1 MSVAV
6 WDAVPLDTVR
16 SEHAEA
22 PLWDAARGTLLWA
35 DQYVGIV
42 REATLDPVTLAVGPV
57 TETHVGGPVG
67 AVVRH
72 ADGGH
77 VLAARDGFVRL
88 SGDGELIPMV
98 DVLPADGIRRR
109 MNDGEVD
116 PRGRLW
122 AGSMAF
128 DKTPGAGA
136 LYLLDRGRATTVL
149 EGVTI
154 SNGTAFSAD
163 GSEMLYIDTTT
174 QQVRRFR
181 VTDDD
186 GSGRPGLAD
195 PEVVVEIDPAD
206 GHPDGMCV
214 DDEGFLWVALWG
226 GSEVRRYSPTGEHVG
241 SVRVDAPQVSSCAFV
256 GPDRDILLI
265 TTSQEGYS
273 PEDSA
278 RHPRAGMLFAV
289 RPGVT
294 GPAASAY
301 A

>member
-1 MSVAV
+1 MA
-6 WDAVPLDTVR
+6 
-16 SEHAEA
+16 
-22 PLWDAARGTLLWA
+22 
-35 DQYVGIV
+35 
-42 REATLDPVTLAVGPV
+42 
-57 TETHVGGPVG
+57 
-67 AVVRH
+67 
-72 ADGGH
+72 
-77 VLAARDGFVRL
+77 
-88 SGDGELIPMV
+88 

-136 LYLLDRGRATTVL
+136 LYLLDRGVATTVL
-149 EGVTI
+149 EGLTI
-154 SNGTAFSAD
+154 SNGTAFSA
-163 GSEMLYIDTTT
+163 GGTEMLYIDTPT

-181 VTDDD
+181 VTE
-186 GSGRPGLAD
+186 SGGLAD

-206 GHPDGMCV
+206 GHPDGMCL

-226 GSEVRRYSPTGEHVG
+226 GSEVRRYSPAGEHVG

-256 GPDRDILLI
+256 GPDRDVLVI

-273 PEDSA
+273 AEDSA

-289 RPGVT
+289 RPGVS
-294 GPAASAY
+294 GRAAAAY
-301 A
+301 AG

>member
-1 MSVAV
+1 
-6 WDAVPLDTVR
+6 
-16 SEHAEA
+16 
-22 PLWDAARGTLLWA
+22 
-35 DQYVGIV
+35 
-42 REATLDPVTLAVGPV
+42 
-57 TETHVGGPVG
+57 
-67 AVVRH
+67 
-72 ADGGH
+72 
-77 VLAARDGFVRL
+77 
-88 SGDGELIPMV
+88 
-98 DVLPADGIRRR
+98 VLPADGIRRR
-109 MNDGEVD
+109 MNAGEVD

-163 GSEMLYIDTTT
+163 GAEMLYIDTTT

-181 VTDDD
+181 VTDE
-186 GSGRPGLAD
+186 GGLAD

-214 DDEGFLWVALWG
+214 DDEGCLWVALWG

-256 GPDRDILLI
+256 GPDRDVLVI

-273 PEDSA
+273 AEDSA

-294 GPAASAY
+294 GPGVAPY
-301 A
+301 RD

>member
-1 MSVAV
+1 MSVTT

-22 PLWDAARGTLLWA
+22 PLWDEARGTLLWA

-42 REATLDPVTLAVGPV
+42 REAAFDTVTFAVGPV

-88 SGDGELIPMV
+88 TAEGALIPVV

-128 DKTPGAGA
+128 DKTLGAGA

-154 SNGTAFSAD
+154 SNGTAFSSD
-163 GSEMLYIDTTT
+163 GTEMLYIDTTT

-181 VTDDD
+181 VTEE
-186 GSGRPGLAD
+186 GGLAD

-226 GSEVRRYSPTGEHVG
+226 GSEVRRYSPAGEHVG
-241 SVRVDAPQVSSCAFV
+241 SVRVDAPQVSSCALV
-256 GPDRDILLI
+256 GPARDVLVI

-273 PEDSA
+273 EEDSA

>member
-1 MSVAV
+1 MTVTT

-22 PLWDAARGTLLWA
+22 PLWDEARGTLLWA

-88 SGDGELIPMV
+88 TGDGALIPMA

-136 LYLLDRGRATTVL
+136 LYLLDRGVATTVL

-163 GSEMLYIDTTT
+163 GTEMLYIDTPT

-181 VTDDD
+181 VTDE
-186 GSGRPGLAD
+186 GRLTD

-241 SVRVDAPQVSSCAFV
+241 SVKVDAPQVSSCAFA
-256 GPDRDILLI
+256 GPDRDVLVI

-294 GPAASAY
+294 GPAPAPY
-301 A
+301 RD

>member
-1 MSVAV
+1 MSVTTWHAQ
-6 WDAVPLDTVR
+6 PLDTVR
-16 SEHAEA
+16 AEHAEA
-22 PLWDAARGTLLWA
+22 PLWDTARGTLLWA
-35 DQYVGIV
+35 DQYAGIL
-42 REATLDPVTLAVGPV
+42 REATFDPVTLAVGPV
-57 TETHVGGPVG
+57 SATHVGGPLG

-72 ADGGH
+72 AEGGH

-88 SGDGELIPMV
+88 TADGALIPMA

-136 LYLLDRGRATTVL
+136 LYLLDRGVATTVL

-181 VTDDD
+181 VTDE
-186 GSGRPGLAD
+186 GGLAD

-206 GHPDGMCV
+206 GHPDGMCL

-226 GSEVRRYSPTGEHVG
+226 GGEVRRYSPAGEHVG

-256 GPDRDILLI
+256 GPDRDVLVI
-265 TTSQEGYS
+265 TTSQEGYT

-289 RPGVT
+289 RPGGT

>member
-1 MSVAV
+1 MGVVTWEAQ
-6 WDAVPLDTVR
+6 PLDPVR

-22 PLWDAARGTLLWA
+22 PLWDTARGTLLWA
-35 DQYVGIV
+35 DQYVGVV

-57 TETHVGGPVG
+57 TETQVGGPVG

-72 ADGGH
+72 AEGGH
-77 VLAARDGFVRL
+77 VLAARDGFVRRTA
-88 SGDGELIPMV
+88 GGARVPMA
-98 DVLPADGIRRR
+98 DVLPQDGVRRR

-136 LYLLDRGRATTVL
+136 LYLLDRGRTTTVL

-163 GSEMLYIDTTT
+163 GTEMLYIDTPT

-181 VTDDD
+181 VTEE
-186 GSGRPGLAD
+186 GGVAD
-195 PEVVVEIDPAD
+195 PEVVVEIAPAD

-226 GSEVRRYSPTGEHVG
+226 GGEVRRFSPAGEHVG
-241 SVRVDAPQVSSCAFV
+241 SVRVDAPQVSSCAFA
-256 GPDRDILLI
+256 GPDRDVLVI

-289 RPGVT
+289 RPGVS
-294 GPAASAY
+294 GPGASAY

>member
-1 MSVAV
+1 MSVTTWEAR
-6 WDAVPLDTVR
+6 PLDTVR
-16 SEHAEA
+16 AEHAEA
-22 PLWDAARGTLLWA
+22 PLWDTARGTLLWA
-35 DQYVGIV
+35 DQYAGIL
-42 REATLDPVTLAVGPV
+42 REAAFDPVTLAVGSV
-57 TETHVGGPVG
+57 TETHVGGALG

-88 SGDGELIPMV
+88 TGDGELIPMV

-136 LYLLDRGRATTVL
+136 LYLLDRGVATTVL

-163 GSEMLYIDTTT
+163 GSRMLYIDTTT
-174 QQVRRFR
+174 QRVRRFR
-181 VTDDD
+181 VADE
-186 GSGRPGLAD
+186 GGLAD

-206 GHPDGMCV
+206 GHPDGMCL

-226 GSEVRRYSPTGEHVG
+226 GGEVRRYSPTGEHVG

-256 GPDRDILLI
+256 GADRDVLVI

-273 PEDSA
+273 AEDSA

>member
-1 MSVAV
+1 MSITTWEAE
-6 WDAVPLDTVR
+6 PLDTVR

-22 PLWDAARGTLLWA
+22 PLWDESRGTLLWA

-67 AVVRH
+67 AVLRH

-77 VLAARDGFVRL
+77 VLAACDGFVRL
-88 SGDGELIPMV
+88 TVDGVLISLA
-98 DVLPADGIRRR
+98 DVLPQDGIRRR

-163 GSEMLYIDTTT
+163 GTEMLYIDTTT
-174 QQVRRFR
+174 QQVRRYR
-181 VTDDD
+181 VTDE
-186 GSGRPGLAD
+186 GGLAD
-195 PEVVVEIDPAD
+195 PEVVVEIDPA
-206 GHPDGMCV
+206 DGMCV

-241 SVRVDAPQVSSCAFV
+241 SVRVDAPQVSSCAFA
-256 GPDRDILLI
+256 GPDRDVLVI

-278 RHPRAGMLFAV
+278 RHPRAGLLFAV

-294 GPAASAY
+294 GPGASAY

>member
-1 MSVAV
+1 MSITTWQAE
-6 WDAVPLDTVR
+6 PLDTVR
-16 SEHAEA
+16 AEHAEA

-35 DQYVGIV
+35 DQYVGLV
-42 REATLDPVTLAVGPV
+42 REATLDPATLAVGPV
-57 TETHVGGPVG
+57 TETQVGGPVG

-72 ADGGH
+72 TEGGH

-88 SGDGELIPMV
+88 TAEGELVPMA
-98 DVLPADGIRRR
+98 DVLPRDGIRRR

-128 DKTPGAGA
+128 DKTHGAGA

-163 GSEMLYIDTTT
+163 GSSMLYIDTTT

-181 VTDDD
+181 VTED
-186 GSGRPGLAD
+186 GGLAD

-214 DDEGFLWVALWG
+214 DDDGFLWVALWG
-226 GSEVRRYSPTGEHVG
+226 GGQVRRFSPAGEHVG
-241 SVRVDAPQVSSCAFV
+241 TVRVDAPQVSSCAFV
-256 GPDRDILLI
+256 GPDRDVLVI

>member
-1 MSVAV
+1 MTVTTWEAQ
-6 WDAVPLDTVR
+6 PLDTVR

-22 PLWDAARGTLLWA
+22 PLWDTARGTLLWA
-35 DQYVGIV
+35 DQYAGIL
-42 REATLDPVTLAVGPV
+42 REATFDPVTLAVGPV
-57 TETHVGGPVG
+57 TETHVDGPLG

-88 SGDGELIPMV
+88 TADGELVPMA

-136 LYLLDRGRATTVL
+136 LYLLDRGVATTVL

-163 GSEMLYIDTTT
+163 GAEMLYIDTTT
-174 QQVRRFR
+174 QRVQRFR
-181 VTDDD
+181 VTEE
-186 GSGRPGLAD
+186 GGLAD
-195 PEVVVEIDPAD
+195 PE
-206 GHPDGMCV
+206 
-214 DDEGFLWVALWG
+214 
-226 GSEVRRYSPTGEHVG
+226 
-241 SVRVDAPQVSSCAFV
+241 
-256 GPDRDILLI
+256 
-265 TTSQEGYS
+265 
-273 PEDSA
+273 
-278 RHPRAGMLFAV
+278 
-289 RPGVT
+289 
-294 GPAASAY
+294 
-301 A
+301 